1 MNFHNSTPVNG
12 GDPKRKIIQYV
23 VLAVVVAAVFG
34 GGFWVGQET
43 KHLAVQPGT
52 VDFSL
57 FWDAYNKLHENFIN
71 PENITDQQI
80 IYGAIA
86 GMTKS
91 LGDPYTDFFDPKQA
105 KAFQQELSGSFDG
118 IGAEVGIK
126 KEQLTIIAPLKN
138 TPAQKAGL
146 KAGDLILKID
156 DKSTLDMSVDEAVN
170 LIRGKRGTSV
180 TLTIFREGFSQA
192 KDFSIT
198 RATIKIPSMDWELR
212 EGDVAYIQIHQFGQ
226 TLPADFKK
234 AAFEI
239 LSSPAKKIVL
249 DMRNNPGGY
258 LEVCQEIAGWFL
270 EQGQV
275 VTIEDFGKDR
285 EPKKYLAQ
293 GNASFADYP
302 MVVLINSGSAS
313 ASEILAGTLRDNR
326 NVQLVGEKSFG
337 KGSVQEVVQLQD
349 GKSFLKITIA
359 KWLTPKG
366 ASISEVGLTPDV
378 KVEAG
383 EDDQETTHSTGSGQV
398 KDVQFEKA
406 LEIIRTLN

>member
-1 MNFHNSTPVNG
+1 
-12 GDPKRKIIQYV
+12 
-23 VLAVVVAAVFG
+23 
-34 GGFWVGQET
+34 
-43 KHLAVQPGT
+43 
-52 VDFSL
+52 
-57 FWDAYNKLHENFIN
+57 
-71 PENITDQQI
+71 
-80 IYGAIA
+80 
-86 GMTKS
+86 
-91 LGDPYTDFFDPKQA
+91 
-105 KAFQQELSGSFDG
+105 
-118 IGAEVGIK
+118 
-126 KEQLTIIAPLKN
+126 
-138 TPAQKAGL
+138 
-146 KAGDLILKID
+146 
-156 DKSTLDMSVDEAVN
+156 
-170 LIRGKRGTSV
+170 
-180 TLTIFREGFSQA
+180 
-192 KDFSIT
+192 
-198 RATIKIPSMDWELR
+198 
-212 EGDVAYIQIHQFGQ
+212 
-226 TLPADFKK
+226 
-234 AAFEI
+234 
-239 LSSPAKKIVL
+239 
-249 DMRNNPGGY
+249 MRNNPGGY

-366 ASISEVGLTPDV
+366 VSISEVGLAPDV